1 MFNIISQHKDAN
13 KKHYEI
19 LDTTMA
25 KIKMTVKFQVLG
37 QMRNHWDSYMLLG
50 VVQSGT
56 AIWETSWA
64 VFFF

>member
-37 QMRNHWDSYMLLG
+37 QMQNHWDSYMLLG
-50 VVQSGT
+50 VV
-56 AIWETSWA
+56 
-64 VFFF
+64 